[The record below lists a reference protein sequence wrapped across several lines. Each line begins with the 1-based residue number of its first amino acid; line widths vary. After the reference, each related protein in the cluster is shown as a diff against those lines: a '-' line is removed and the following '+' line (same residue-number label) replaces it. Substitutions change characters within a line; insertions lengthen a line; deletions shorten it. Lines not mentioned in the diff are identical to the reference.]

1 MSGKI
6 PAPDK
11 TKEVLSSHV
20 KEGIFIG
27 KRISFWRGKAQ
38 FTCGSNQKLTFQPSK
53 VLSKYDSETARIKF
67 QLRRL
72 FFFYTFSTKYGTFV
86 PKQNIQVFWTKIED
100 LKQRHHKLCED
111 ICSDYE
117 YVEKELKR
125 RFIEIA
131 KFKWSNDLFY
141 PGDPPESFV
150 NDLVTR
156 YMKSYT
162 KECVVKKF
170 KFDIFPTNPIFNEEN
185 SVYGLKEQM
194 IKVNSDV
201 VSSLYNSIITKRCT
215 FIKLISTYRK
225 KITDGR
231 HPYKA
236 IVTFCQ
242 LFKYS
247 IFYDDS
253 LLLEKI
259 HSLRAEA
266 MNSLSR
272 NQDDIVS
279 RIDDI
284 IECIIKNDS
293 YLVGLI
299 YERKIQRYNSL

>member
-1 MSGKI
+1 
-6 PAPDK
+6 
-11 TKEVLSSHV
+11 
-20 KEGIFIG
+20 
-27 KRISFWRGKAQ
+27 
-38 FTCGSNQKLTFQPSK
+38 
-53 VLSKYDSETARIKF
+53 
-67 QLRRL
+67 
-72 FFFYTFSTKYGTFV
+72 
-86 PKQNIQVFWTKIED
+86 
-100 LKQRHHKLCED
+100 
-111 ICSDYE
+111 
-117 YVEKELKR
+117 
-125 RFIEIA
+125 
-131 KFKWSNDLFY
+131 
-141 PGDPPESFV
+141 
-150 NDLVTR
+150 
-156 YMKSYT
+156 MKSYT